1 MLQIIVE
8 HTHLV
13 IIQYAHDA
21 ANNGRVHTS
30 TYTTIMS
37 IYAHAFS
44 VKPGKK
50 KPLQGVSPKE
60 DV

>member
-13 IIQYAHDA
+13 INQYHDD
-21 ANNGRVHTS
+21 ANNGKTHTC

-44 VKPGKK
+44 VKPKK
-50 KPLQGVSPKE
+50 KKRLQNVSLKE